1 MYTMTTID
9 SAVDAH
15 AERLVGLLKRLIGYR
30 SVSGSEQDAQRAVAS
45 EYDQLGLETD
55 IVPST
60 RERLA
65 GHPAFSDDGI
75 PFRDRLNVVGRWR
88 GEGGGRSLILNGHID
103 VVPTGDVALWTHNP
117 WAGDVARN
125 RVYGRGACDM
135 KAGLAAAVTAVRAL
149 KSIGFRPRGD
159 VLLESV
165 IGEESGGIGTL
176 TTIVHGYRADACVIM
191 EPTELAL
198 CPVQSGALTFRIT
211 VHGRAAHACM
221 KPNGVSA
228 IEEFMPI
235 LAMLERLNVE
245 RHAARRHPL
254 YENPA
259 NIAPISVGTV
269 HAGNWHS
276 TVPDALVAEGRFG
289 IFPGEDAEEGRAALA
304 HELSEESAKHPW
316 LAAHPPVLEWFE
328 GQFESGETL
337 VDAPIVETVGRCHTT
352 VTGQCAPVRGITFG
366 ADLRLFTRHAHI
378 PTVMYGPG
386 SASVAH
392 TTDEFVPIDE
402 LIVCTKTL
410 AHTIAEWTGAEGGT

>member
-1 MYTMTTID
+1 MTID
-9 SAVDAH
+9 AAVDAH
-15 AERLVGLLKRLIGYR
+15 ADQLVGLLQRLIR
-30 SVSGSEQDAQRAVAS
+30 NPSVSGSEQGAQRAIAS
-45 EYDQLGLETD
+45 EYDQLGLATD

-75 PFRDRLNVVGRWR
+75 PFHDRLNVVGRWR
-88 GEGGGRSLILNGHID
+88 GEGGGRSLILNGHMD
-103 VVPTGDVALWTHNP
+103 VVPTGDRAHWTHDP
-117 WAGDVARN
+117 WAGEIAQGRI
-125 RVYGRGACDM
+125 YGRGSCDM
-135 KAGLAAAVTAVRAL
+135 KAGLAAAATAVRAL
-149 KSIGFRPRGD
+149 QSIGFRPKGD

-211 VHGRAAHACM
+211 LQGRAAHACM
-221 KPNGVSA
+221 KPSGVSA
-228 IEEFMPI
+228 IELFMPI
-235 LAMLERLNVE
+235 LAMLERLNTE
-245 RHAARRHPL
+245 RHVAHPNAL
-254 YENPA
+254 YDDPS

-269 HAGNWHS
+269 RAGNWHS

-289 IFPGEDAEEGRAALA
+289 IFPGEDAEEGRATLA
-304 HELSEESAKHPW
+304 RALSEEAARHPW
-316 LAAHPPVLEWFE
+316 LAAHPPILEWFE
-328 GQFESGETL
+328 GQFESGETPATA
-337 VDAPIVETVGRCHTT
+337 DIVETVGRCHTA
-352 VTGQCAPVRGITFG
+352 VTGQRAPVRGITFG
-366 ADLRLFTRHAHI
+366 ADLRLFTRHATI

-410 AHTIAEWTGAEGGT
+410 ARMIAAWTVP